1 MINKLLLTLLVVFSS
16 VSSSYAIFDKYSIN
30 REDLPEISRIFLD
43 EHFPKAK
50 VSMVKTDKH
59 LLKKTDYD
67 VKLTN
72 GTKIDFNNKGEW
84 TAVDC
89 GKKAVPE
96 TIIHSRITAYVS
108 KNHSECKIVSIAKKN
123 LGYNV
128 GLSDGKILR
137 FNALYQFKG
146 TLTDESLSDDTNSS
160 D

>member
-1 MINKLLLTLLVVFSS
+1 MFKKLLLTLLVILTS
-16 VSSSYAIFDKYSIN
+16 VTSSYAIFDKYSIN
-30 REDLPEISRIFLD
+30 REDLPEISRLFLD
-43 EHFPKAK
+43 EHFPKSK

-84 TAVDC
+84 TSVDC

-96 TIIHSRITAYVS
+96 SIVHSKITNYVT
-108 KNHSECKIVSIAKKN
+108 KNHSGCKIVSIAKKN
-123 LGYNV
+123 LGYDV

-137 FNALYQFKG
+137 FNALYQFRSIKTG
-146 TLTDESLSDDTNSS
+146 DSAESETEDA
-160 D
+160 